1 MKKTLLTL
9 AALLGV
15 ATGALA
21 DEGMWILSLLS
32 KHNIDVMRREGCR
45 LTPDEIYSV
54 NHGSIKDAV
63 VIFGGGCTG
72 EIVSDNGLIF
82 TNHHCGYSSI
92 QQLSS
97 VEHNYLRDGF
107 WAKSFDEDLPVD
119 GLQVRFL
126 KSFEDVT
133 DKVMEGVTD
142 KLSPEARVNLIK
154 SHRDQIARE
163 AVDVKDG
170 SVEASVESFFGGN
183 QYFLIKY
190 DVFNDVRL
198 VGTPPESIGKFG
210 HDTDNWQWP
219 RHTGDF
225 SIFRVYAGKDNK
237 PASFSPDNKP
247 YKPQHFLPVS
257 VKGMK
262 KGDFAMTIGYPGST
276 DRYATSWDVIT
287 TRDIENASRIEPR
300 DIKQKIWLEDMLA
313 DQAIYIKYASKY
325 SRSTNYYKNSIGM
338 NRGIDNLNVIGRK
351 ELEQQNFQKWVKKN
365 GSKLEKKVLRNLEK
379 LSDKLRPYDKASS
392 YWYECLWGGP
402 EIFRFAY
409 RVSNLAAKSDT
420 AGVIEAV
427 RAFYKDYSLKT
438 DRRASAALLAYYSSH
453 IDKAFQPKFMAKLH
467 GDKAF
472 SDLIDGIFA
481 ESCMA
486 DSSKLIAAASN
497 GDFAQIKDD
506 VAVRY
511 ATQMVDTYNEDI
523 VRAAGSLSEQ
533 QADARRI
540 YMAARMRLFSKRDFY
555 SDANFTMRL
564 SYGQVGGYTT
574 ADTTYGFF
582 TDLDGVMAKED
593 PTNWEFV
600 VDPKLK
606 QLYNA
611 KDFGRYADKDGK
623 MHVCF
628 ITNNDITGGNS
639 GSPVINGD
647 GELIGLAFDGNW
659 EAMSGDIIFEP
670 TVQRCICVDVRYVL
684 FVIDKIGGAQNIID
698 ELAIKD

>member
-9 AALLGV
+9 AALLGA

-32 KHNIDVMRREGCR
+32 KHNIDVMKQEGCR
-45 LTPDEIYSV
+45 LTPEQIYSV

-97 VEHNYLRDGF
+97 VDHNYLANGF
-107 WAKSFDEDLPVD
+107 WSGSFDEDLPVD
-119 GLQVRFL
+119 GLKVRFL
-126 KSFEDVT
+126 KSFDDVT
-133 DKVMEGVTD
+133 KRVMEGVTAD
-142 KLSPEARVNLIK
+142 LSPAARMSLIK
-154 SHRDQIARE
+154 SHREQIARE
-163 AVDVKDG
+163 AKEGDF
-170 SVEASVESFFGGN
+170 VEASVESFFGGN
-183 QYFLIKY
+183 QYFLVKY
-190 DVFNDVRL
+190 DVFTDVRF
-198 VGTPPESIGKFG
+198 VGAPPESIGKFG

-225 SIFRVYAGKDNK
+225 SIFRVYAGPDNK
-237 PASFSPDNKP
+237 PAAYSPDNKP
-247 YKPQHFLPVS
+247 YKPLHHLPVS

-262 KGDFAMTIGYPGST
+262 TGDYAMTIGFPGST
-276 DRYATSWDVIT
+276 DRYATSWDVRK
-287 TRDIENASRIEPR
+287 TRDVENASRIEPR

-313 DQAIYIKYASKY
+313 DQAVYIKYASKY

-338 NRGIDNLNVIGRK
+338 NRGIDNLDVIGRK
-351 ELEQQNFQKWVKKN
+351 EAEQKAYKAWAKKN
-365 GSKLEKKVLRNLEK
+365 GTKEEKSVLKTLAK
-379 LSDKLRPYDKASS
+379 LSDKLEPYDKASS

-409 RVSNLAAKSDT
+409 KIFTLASAKD
-420 AGVIEAV
+420 ADGIADAA
-427 RAFYKDYSLKT
+427 RAFYKDYSVKT
-438 DRRASAALLAYYSSH
+438 DRRATAALLAYYASH
-453 IDKAFQPKFMAKLH
+453 IDKDFHPAFMKGLK
-467 GDKAF
+467 GDEAF
-472 SDLIDGIFA
+472 RSLTDEVFKSSL
-481 ESCMA
+481 MA
-486 DSSKLIAAASN
+486 DSTRLIAAAMKS
-497 GDFAQIKDD
+497 DFEGIKDD
-506 VAVRY
+506 IAVKYARQIAEVVSKSVAE
-511 ATQMVDTYNEDI
+511 ASGDL
-523 VRAAGSLSEQ
+523 AEQ
-533 QADARRI
+533 QTDARRV
-540 YMAARMRLFSKRDFY
+540 YMAARMRMQPDRDFY

-564 SYGQVGGYTT
+564 SYGQVGGYSTP
-574 ADTTYGFF
+574 ATTYGFF

-606 QLYNA
+606 ALYNA
-611 KDFGRYADKDGK
+611 KDYGRYADPDGK

-639 GSPVINGD
+639 GSPVINAD

-670 TVQRCICVDVRYVL
+670 AVQRCICVDIRYVL
-684 FVIDKIGGAQNIID
+684 FVIDKVGGAKNILS
-698 ELAIKD
+698 ELSIRE

>member
-32 KHNIDVMRREGCR
+32 KHNIDVMKQEGCR
-45 LTPDEIYSV
+45 LTPEQIYSV
-54 NHGSIKDAV
+54 NHGSLKDAV
-63 VIFGGGCTG
+63 IIFGGGCTG

-97 VEHNYLRDGF
+97 VDHNYLRDGF
-107 WAKSFDEDLPVD
+107 WAMSFGEDLPVD
-119 GLQVRFL
+119 GLEVRFL
-126 KSFEDVT
+126 RSFEDVT
-133 DKVMEGVTD
+133 SQVMEGVTD
-142 KLSPEARVNLIK
+142 DMKPAARANLIK
-154 SHRDQIARE
+154 SHRDQIATE
-163 AVDVKDG
+163 AEKGDF
-170 SVEASVESFFGGN
+170 VEASVESFFGGN

-190 DVFNDVRL
+190 DVFSDVRL

-225 SIFRVYAGKDNK
+225 SIFRVYADKDNK
-237 PASFSPDNKP
+237 PAAYSPDNKP
-247 YKPQHFLPVS
+247 YKPLHFLPVS

-262 KGDFAMTIGYPGST
+262 TGDFAMTIGFPGST
-276 DRYATSWDVIT
+276 DRYATSWDVKT

-351 ELEQQNFQKWVKKN
+351 EAEQKSFSKWVRRN
-365 GSKLEKKVLRNLEK
+365 GTAQEKGVLSDLED
-379 LSDKLRPYDKASS
+379 LSDKIRPYDKASS

-409 RVSNLAAKSDT
+409 RISSLVAKKDT
-420 AGVIEAV
+420 AGIVEST
-427 RAFYKDYSLKT
+427 RAFYKDYSPKT

-453 IDKAFQPKFMAKLH
+453 IDKNFQPDFMQKMK
-467 GDKAF
+467 GDEAFKALADDIF
-472 SDLIDGIFA
+472 S
-481 ESCMA
+481 SSMMA
-486 DSSKLIAAASN
+486 DSARLIGSALKGEFEKIGADKAVTYAS
-497 GDFAQIKDD
+497 
-506 VAVRY
+506 
-511 ATQMVDTYNEDI
+511 QMVDVFNKKI
-523 VRAAGSLSEQ
+523 VDASGSLAERQS
-533 QADARRI
+533 DARRI
-540 YMAARMRLFSKRDFY
+540 YMAARMRMQPTRAFY

-574 ADTTYGFF
+574 ADTTYDYF

-606 QLYNA
+606 KLYNA
-611 KDFGRYADKDGK
+611 KDFGPYADKDGK

-670 TVQRCICVDVRYVL
+670 SVQRCICVDIRYVL
-684 FVIDKIGGAQNIID
+684 FVIDKIGGAKNLIN
-698 ELAIKD
+698 ELVVKD